1 MVNVHKIWKSGVE
14 ILMLLPRRK
23 GWRFLLNRSITQSF
37 PEAPAQSPGL
47 PVLVVDRGE
56 EGHGKPREYPVN
68 APPPLIVHEKGKGV
82 LAELV

>member
-1 MVNVHKIWKSGVE
+1 
-14 ILMLLPRRK
+14 MLVCQQPRRSFRPSRK
-23 GWRFLLNRSITQSF
+23 FSRF
-37 PEAPAQSPGL
+37 EGL

-56 EGHGKPREYPVN
+56 EGHEKPREYPVN